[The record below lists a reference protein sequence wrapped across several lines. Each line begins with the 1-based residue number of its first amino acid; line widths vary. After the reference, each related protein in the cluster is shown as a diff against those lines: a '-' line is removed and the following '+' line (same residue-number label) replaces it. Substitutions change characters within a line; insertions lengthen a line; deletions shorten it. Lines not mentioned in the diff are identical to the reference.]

1 MAYSKEII
9 LIAGITTILLVIF
22 LLVIINFVAIH
33 SKRKLQFNNEKLQLQ
48 SQFSQTLLQSQLE
61 IQEQTR
67 EHISKELHDNLGQIA
82 SLVKINLTTLPTVLD
97 DKVKTKQK
105 IEETTDHVRRL
116 IADIKSLSVSLGSD
130 RVAKTGLARALET
143 EVERINRTDQFT
155 ASFMQEGVMPVL
167 DNDKSI
173 ILFRMAQEI
182 LNNIIKHSGAKEVNV
197 LLKGAEN
204 LVILAVSDDGTGFNV
219 EEKRNSGGAGLLN
232 LQNRAKLINANLS
245 IQSSPGKGTQVTI
258 ELFL

>member
-1 MAYSKEII
+1 MAYAKEII

-33 SKRKLQFNNEKLQLQ
+33 SKRKLQFYNEKQQLQ

-82 SLVKINLTTLPTVLD
+82 SLVKINLTTLPMVLD
-97 DKVKTKQK
+97 DKVKAEQK
-105 IEETTDHVRRL
+105 IEETTEHVRRL

-130 RVAKTGLARALET
+130 RVAQTGLAKALET
-143 EVERINRTDQFT
+143 EVERINKTDQFR
-155 ASFMQEGVMPVL
+155 AGFMQEGVMPVL

-173 ILFRMAQEI
+173 ILYRMAQEI

-219 EEKRNSGGAGLLN
+219 EEKRNSAGAGLLN